1 MFFILLI
8 AGFLHVARKG
18 DVFPQPPTAALR
30 NEELTRRR
38 DLAKFMARGTSTHST
53 PASGS
58 RGVRLPLP
66 LYTPP
71 AHPPPVYTPASSAL
85 PAYDLATGGTRV
97 DVTV

>member
-8 AGFLHVARKG
+8 AGFVRVARKG

-38 DLAKFMARGTSTHST
+38 DLAKFMARGTRTHST

-58 RGVRLPLP
+58 RGVLP

-85 PAYDLATGGTRV
+85 PAYDLATGGTRA
-97 DVTV
+97 DV